1 MLDPALVSALSAA
14 KYLPVSEMR
23 AALAEP
29 DTIAD
34 AVLDAIGRAADGAE
48 LEDSDANLVFWGLHV
63 LAGARD
69 TRVFE
74 PLVRLLRLDGEILDL
89 LFGDALTETMAKI
102 LVSVFDGDI
111 APLGALLVDSTSD
124 GAVRFEGFAALSYL
138 TQTGRVPR
146 EQTRDLLVRF
156 DEKRAAVEGDIAWAG
171 WEEAIAL
178 LGLRELEPR
187 VQAAR
192 REERLSDEFSDP
204 PWFAKTLRHAE
215 ARPDDVTRFD
225 AHRFGTLDDPVA
237 ALAWTAEGVGQPVRN
252 PLKNVGRNDPCPCGS
267 GKKFKK
273 CCLDKVAS

>member
-1 MLDPALVSALSAA
+1 MLDPELVSALSAA
-14 KYLPVSEMR
+14 KYLPSFEMR

-29 DTIAD
+29 SSIAD
-34 AVLDAIGRAADGAE
+34 AVLDVLGRVADGGE
-48 LEDSDANLVFWGLHV
+48 IDDSESNLLFWGLHV
-63 LAGARD
+63 LAGARE
-69 TRVFE
+69 TRVFR
-74 PLVRLLRLDGEILDL
+74 PLVRMLRLDGETLDL
-89 LFGDALTETMAKI
+89 LLGDALTETLARI

-111 APLGALLVDSTSD
+111 APLGALLVDSTGD
-124 GAVRFEGFAALSYL
+124 GTARYEGFTALTYL

-215 ARPDDVTRFD
+215 ARPDDLTRFD